1 MTPIDGLRTVPAHNS
16 ITVTID
22 PRLWWS
28 VKNHKG
34 DCVPISDP
42 ERRNFSCR
50 LEYRP
55 PPPAILAGLAS
66 PLSDDGFCVS
76 SDLTDP
82 TDLTISSMVMV
93 RVKNLVFL
101 TCPRYLSV
109 S

>member
-55 PPPAILAGLAS
+55 PPPAILAGLAAGQPPVS
-66 PLSDDGFCVS
+66 PDRVLSS
-76 SDLTDP
+76 RL
-82 TDLTISSMVMV
+82 ISE
-93 RVKNLVFL
+93 
-101 TCPRYLSV
+101 
-109 S
+109 